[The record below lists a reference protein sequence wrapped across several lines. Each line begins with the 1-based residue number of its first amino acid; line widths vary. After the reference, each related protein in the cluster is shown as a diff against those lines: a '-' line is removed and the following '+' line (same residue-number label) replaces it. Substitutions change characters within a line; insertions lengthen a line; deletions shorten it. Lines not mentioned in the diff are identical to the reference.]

1 MIKRLLRTKF
11 VRWTLMTFVT
21 LAILIQLYPYG
32 RNHANPPVTGEPA
45 WDSPRT
51 KELFDRACADCH
63 SNNTRWPWYSH
74 LAPISWLVQR
84 DVDRGRANFNVSE
97 WGRAGHNE
105 GEEAAEEVQKG
116 TMPLPIYLRMHPEAR
131 LTEAE
136 KQQLIAGLQATF
148 GGEGGN
154 AREHHEEGEKD

>member
-1 MIKRLLRTKF
+1 MKGIFRTKF
-11 VRWTLMTFVT
+11 VRWTFITFVT

-45 WDSPRT
+45 WDSPQT
-51 KELFDRACADCH
+51 KALFDRACADCH
-63 SNNTRWPWYSH
+63 SNYTKWPWYSH
-74 LAPISWLVQR
+74 IAPVSWLVQR
-84 DVDRGRANFNVSE
+84 DVDEGRAHFNVSE
-97 WGRAGHNE
+97 WGRAGKNE

-116 TMPLPIYLRMHPEAR
+116 AMPLPIYLRMHPEAR

-148 GGEGGN
+148 GGEGGG
-154 AREHHEEGEKD
+154 AGERHEEGEGD